1 VCVCVCFFFYL
12 KNLIT
17 WVRRSS
23 PKTGK
28 VTSLGAGSSS
38 ELVGSARAM
47 IIVPP
52 CLPGGLGRSDVF
64 DSFDLINQ
72 VQMEARS
79 LGNVGAV
86 GRSLVVGDAH
96 AVRQER

>member
-1 VCVCVCFFFYL
+1 VDLSIPSLVAGL
-12 KNLIT
+12 
-17 WVRRSS
+17 
-23 PKTGK
+23 

-38 ELVGSARAM
+38 ELVGSVRAM
-47 IIVPP
+47 ISVPP
-52 CLPGGLGRSDVF
+52 CLPGGLDRSDVF

-86 GRSLVVGDAH
+86 GRSLVVVGDAH
-96 AVRQER
+96 AVRQEMF